1 METKH
6 VFPINTCSLV
16 LSKTVASPCPDAART
31 ILRLVFLVRS
41 LQEMP
46 TRFVLIPSSTFA
58 IFITHSLRLW
68 SRMGSR
74 VKITHYIQPSNFSSA
89 LLFVCVGP
97 TQCCLNVTILQR
109 ISSFWNTITN
119 KLEGGRLLRE
129 LGSWK
134 LKSTFHKMQIIII
147 GSKKC
152 QTNKTIFFFIQVCL
166 GSVFCSLHK
175 ELIFFLFEEFEI
187 WQWCSPKCW
196 ILACPVRICTQ
207 TLPSLRAIGCWNLN
221 VLCIIFNRK
230 VFTKKSTTKDWGGS
244 LFFSQKVIEQ

>member
-1 METKH
+1 M
-6 VFPINTCSLV
+6 
-16 LSKTVASPCPDAART
+16 
-31 ILRLVFLVRS
+31 
-41 LQEMP
+41 QEK
-46 TRFVLIPSSTFA
+46 LE
-58 IFITHSLRLW
+58 
-68 SRMGSR
+68 
-74 VKITHYIQPSNFSSA
+74 
-89 LLFVCVGP
+89 
-97 TQCCLNVTILQR
+97 
-109 ISSFWNTITN
+109 NTITN

-175 ELIFFLFEEFEI
+175 ELIFFSI
-187 WQWCSPKCW
+187 WRIWDWTMVCPKCW

>member
-1 METKH
+1 MQ
-6 VFPINTCSLV
+6 
-16 LSKTVASPCPDAART
+16 SPQSESTPR
-31 ILRLVFLVRS
+31 RLTL
-41 LQEMP
+41 
-46 TRFVLIPSSTFA
+46 
-58 IFITHSLRLW
+58 
-68 SRMGSR
+68 
-74 VKITHYIQPSNFSSA
+74 HYIQPSNLSSA

-175 ELIFFLFEEFEI
+175 ELIFFYLKNLRFDNGVPQVLNFSLSCQDMYTNTTQLESYRVLELE
-187 WQWCSPKCW
+187 
-196 ILACPVRICTQ
+196 CTLHNFQ
-207 TLPSLRAIGCWNLN
+207 
-221 VLCIIFNRK
+221 
-230 VFTKKSTTKDWGGS
+230 
-244 LFFSQKVIEQ
+244 

>member
-175 ELIFFLFEEFEI
+175 ELIFFSI
-187 WQWCSPKCW
+187 W
-196 ILACPVRICTQ
+196 RIWDLTM
-207 TLPSLRAIGCWNLN
+207 
-221 VLCIIFNRK
+221 V
-230 VFTKKSTTKDWGGS
+230 
-244 LFFSQKVIEQ
+244 

>member
-1 METKH
+1 M
-6 VFPINTCSLV
+6 
-16 LSKTVASPCPDAART
+16 ASPCPDAART
-31 ILRLVFLVRS
+31 ILRAVVLVRK

-46 TRFVLIPSSTFA
+46 KSFVLFPSSTFA
-58 IFITHSLRLW
+58 TFITYSLCLL
-68 SRMGSR
+68 SRMESR
-74 VKITHYIQPSNFSSA
+74 VNYIQPSNFSSA

-175 ELIFFLFEEFEI
+175 ELIFFSI
-187 WQWCSPKCW
+187 W
-196 ILACPVRICTQ
+196 RI
-207 TLPSLRAIGCWNLN
+207 
-221 VLCIIFNRK
+221 
-230 VFTKKSTTKDWGGS
+230 
-244 LFFSQKVIEQ
+244 

>member
-1 METKH
+1 M
-6 VFPINTCSLV
+6 S
-16 LSKTVASPCPDAART
+16 
-31 ILRLVFLVRS
+31 
-41 LQEMP
+41 
-46 TRFVLIPSSTFA
+46 
-58 IFITHSLRLW
+58 
-68 SRMGSR
+68 
-74 VKITHYIQPSNFSSA
+74 HYIQPSNFSSA

-175 ELIFFLFEEFEI
+175 ELIFFFLFEEFKI

-244 LFFSQKVIEQ
+244 LFSLKRLLNSRLAGCSSNFSRICIRKVLKRVHSDPELKICNPQKFFRGSTEFDKKNSQWTQYPTYHENCISKTKIDFEK

>member
-1 METKH
+1 M
-6 VFPINTCSLV
+6 
-16 LSKTVASPCPDAART
+16 
-31 ILRLVFLVRS
+31 FLVRS

-46 TRFVLIPSSTFA
+46 KSFVLFPSSTFPSSTFA
-58 IFITHSLRLW
+58 SFGFLSLCLW
-68 SRMGSR
+68 SRMGSG
-74 VKITHYIQPSNFSSA
+74 VKISHYIQPSNFSSA

-152 QTNKTIFFFIQVCL
+152 QTNKTIFFSIQVCL

-175 ELIFFLFEEFEI
+175 ELIFFFYLKNLRLDNGVPQVLNFSLSCQDMYTNTTQLESYRVLELE
-187 WQWCSPKCW
+187 
-196 ILACPVRICTQ
+196 CTLHNFQ
-207 TLPSLRAIGCWNLN
+207 
-221 VLCIIFNRK
+221 
-230 VFTKKSTTKDWGGS
+230 
-244 LFFSQKVIEQ
+244 